1 MHDTCQLP
9 HNADDEEEASVNL
22 NDKFVIDG
30 GVGGASAHDAGVAIA
45 RRFRQ

>member
-1 MHDTCQLP
+1 MK
-9 HNADDEEEASVNL
+9 L

-45 RRFRQ
+45 RRFR